1 MNFVFHYILYTHAR
15 AGMKA
20 RFCPLIAEGIEKK
33 ENKKEENIVC
43 DLGYSART
51 KCISLTSKKTDDETM
66 DDERRSPLFFFSRLR
81 DWYQRTRAQ
90 SEMREVWKKGK

>member
-20 RFCPLIAEGIEKK
+20 RFCPLIAGGIEKK
-33 ENKKEENIVC
+33 EEKKEENVLC

-66 DDERRSPLFFFSRLR
+66 DDERRSLLFFFL
-81 DWYQRTRAQ
+81 
-90 SEMREVWKKGK
+90 G